1 MYLRKSI
8 ILKNIFDKTIE
19 DTKRKRGGNVSKLE
33 NIDFNTSYSI
43 PLRIPKVN
51 LLKLVTDNEAELKLK
66 DEKIEQLETNVASL
80 LKLISYDQDEM
91 KLKDEKI
98 KELEEKVPLLETS
111 VSTLEKLRNDN
122 EEKIKNLEDKVPLLE
137 SNISSLENNKKIIE
151 RHNTHLNT
159 TLIKMC
165 VYTVTKGT
173 NKVINNYTPRE

>member
-1 MYLRKSI
+1 MYLRKSM
-8 ILKNIFDKTIE
+8 ILKNIFDTTIE
-19 DTKRKRGGNVSKLE
+19 DSNRKRGNNVKKLK
-33 NIDFNTSYSI
+33 NINFNTSYSI
-43 PLRIPKVN
+43 PLRTPKVN
-51 LLKLVTDNEAELKLK
+51 LLKLVTDTQDEIRLK

-91 KLKDEKI
+91 KVKDEKI

-151 RHNTHLNT
+151 GHNKHLNT

-165 VYTVTKGT
+165 VYAVTKGT
-173 NKVINNYTPRE
+173 DRFNNNYTPRE